1 MFHEEIVS
9 LRLFEVQKKLDFE
22 LTRYTKDE
30 SYGRMM
36 AIPQWN
42 KRRKSPEAPLSEEQQ
57 RFIANEIIMSTWDFD
72 YWLRRYSL
80 VIAPEGKKVRFV
92 PWESQLIGMKHIA
105 DGEYRS
111 WKEHRANGWVWLK
124 ARQLGATQLAQ
135 NIMLHRLAFHAH
147 QRGAIAS
154 DAPTPTARLL
164 RRFTGIL
171 DNMPWWMKPSI
182 SDRVK
187 TDEGEAIFFDVLNSS
202 LIIGHGRKMGGG
214 IAQGDSTNVFHFTEL
229 PDWQNF
235 GQIDAD
241 FLPTFHALPNNVG
254 IIESTARSRRDDFHD
269 LFQRAWDGHDSKL
282 SAMFIPYYAHDELYR
297 RHPPEG
303 WTPNKITQ
311 EHIKKVEKLSP
322 GYCHGRTVY
331 LPDEQAYWWEIE
343 YTNAARQKKKSVF
356 LSEYASDHYEAFQ
369 HQSIGMFS
377 GDLIEHFERK
387 ALAKGY
393 KLFHLPAG
401 DE

>member
-1 MFHEEIVS
+1 MYTI
-9 LRLFEVQKKLDFE
+9 QKNLGFKLH
-22 LTRYTKDE
+22 RYDIAEAYQHTL
-30 SYGRMM
+30 
-36 AIPQWN
+36 AIPKWN
-42 KRRKSPEAPLSEEQQ
+42 KRRKEPEFPLTREQQ
-57 RFIANEIIMSTWDFD
+57 QFIANEMILSTWDFN
-72 YWLRRYSL
+72 YWIARYSL
-80 VIAPEGKKVRFV
+80 VIAPEGKKVQMKL
-92 PWESQLIGMKHIA
+92 WESQEIGMKHIEL
-105 DGEYRS
+105 GEIRA
-111 WKEHRANGWVWLK
+111 WKENRANGWVWLK

-135 NIMLHRLAFHAH
+135 NIILHRLAFHAH

-171 DNMPWWMKPSI
+171 DNMPWWMQPSI

-187 TDEGEAIFFDVLNSS
+187 TDEGEAIYFDVLNSS

-235 GQIDAD
+235 AQIDAD
-241 FLPTFHALPNNVG
+241 FLPTFHSLPNNVG

-269 LFQRAWDGHDSKL
+269 LFQRAWDGHDTKL
-282 SAMFIPYYAHDELYR
+282 SAMFIPYYAHSTLYR
-297 RHPPEG
+297 MHPPEG
-303 WTPNKITQ
+303 WTPAKITQ
-311 EHIKKVEKLSP
+311 EHMAKVEKQSP
-322 GYCHGRTVY
+322 GYCHGRTVH
-331 LPDEQAYWWEIE
+331 LSNEQAYWWE
-343 YTNAARQKKKSVF
+343 TNYQNADRQKKKSVF

-377 GDLIEHFERK
+377 GDLIEDLERR

-393 KLFHLPAG
+393 KLFHLPS
-401 DE
+401 D

>member
-1 MFHEEIVS
+1 MFHPEIVS
-9 LRLFEVQKKLDFE
+9 RRLHRVQKDLGWTLKE
-22 LTRYTKDE
+22 YTVAE
-30 SYGRMM
+30 STEIT
-36 AIPQWN
+36 ASIPAWN
-42 KRRKSPEAPLSEEQQ
+42 KKKKAPVAPISPEQQ
-57 RFIANEIIMSTWDFD
+57 QFMLNEIIMSKWNFK
-72 YWLRRYSL
+72 YWINRYSL
-80 VIAPEGKKVRFV
+80 VIAPEGKKVQMV
-92 PWESQLIGMKHIA
+92 LWESQNIGMEHIA
-105 DGEYRS
+105 LGELRA

-171 DNMPWWMKPSI
+171 DNMPWWMQPSI

-187 TDEGEAIFFDVLNSS
+187 TDEGEAIYFDVLNSS

-235 GQIDAD
+235 AQIDAD

-254 IIESTARSRRDDFHD
+254 IIESTARSRRDNFHD

-282 SAMFIPYYAHDELYR
+282 SAMFIPYYAHSTLYR
-297 RHPPEG
+297 TNPPDG
-303 WTPNKITQ
+303 WTPAPHTK
-311 EHIKKVEKLSP
+311 EHMAKVEKQSP
-322 GYCHGRTVY
+322 GYCHGRTVR
-331 LPDEQAYWWEIE
+331 LSKQQTYWWETE
-343 YTNAARQKKKSVF
+343 YGNAVRAKKKSVF

-369 HQSIGMFS
+369 HQSVGMFP
-377 GDLIEHFERK
+377 GDLIEEMTRK
-387 ALAKGY
+387 AETKDHRC
-393 KLFHLPAG
+393 FHLPTN
-401 DE
+401 